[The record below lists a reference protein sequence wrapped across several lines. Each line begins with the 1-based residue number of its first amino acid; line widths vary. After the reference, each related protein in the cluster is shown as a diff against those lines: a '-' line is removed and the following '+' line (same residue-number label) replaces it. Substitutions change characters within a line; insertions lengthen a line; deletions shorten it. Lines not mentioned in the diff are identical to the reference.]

1 MFALFGTLL
10 ARLFTLSV
18 LEWVAWRALLLS
30 FGLIVLPYGIE
41 LAVSTMYRE
50 LISVVQSHLS
60 SSTVT
65 NYVINLVS
73 VGAWIGSQLNLDY
86 CLSLILSSVSLKFVL
101 KLIPFVRL

>member
-1 MFALFGTLL
+1 
-10 ARLFTLSV
+10 
-18 LEWVAWRALLLS
+18 
-30 FGLIVLPYGIE
+30 
-41 LAVSTMYRE
+41 MYRE